1 MSDKSSDQAPRFS
14 TSSTAAAAAASSAE
28 TVPWP
33 GNTFVIRERATGRA
47 IALVD
52 GKLRL
57 KDWDWDYAGDRGTHW
72 VCELKDGWLGF
83 RNPVSGTYIGHDD
96 RGNFRATVSHHQAWE
111 YFCATRHPEGGYLLL
126 KRHGDTL
133 RKMAVDMGGDKFYE
147 TTDQGTIWEF
157 LKL

>member
-1 MSDKSSDQAPRFS
+1 MSGKSSDLAPRFS
-14 TSSTAAAAAASSAE
+14 TSSTAAASSTE

-47 IALVD
+47 ITLVD

-57 KDWDWDYAGDRGTHW
+57 KDWDYAGDRGTHW
-72 VCELKDGWLGF
+72 VCELKEGWLGF

-96 RGNFRATVSHHQAWE
+96 RGKFRATASHHRQWE

-126 KRHGDTL
+126 KRHGDAL
-133 RKMAVDMGGDKFYE
+133 WKMAVDNGGATFYE
-147 TTDQGTIWEF
+147 TADQGTIWEF